1 MTSNSLSASADKIS
15 ESVAAFAIL
24 LFGLTV
30 VLFLTELAYFRIAA
44 RFNIVDNPNFRSS
57 HDQPVI
63 RGGGILFFV
72 GLVIWFFYEK
82 GTLPWFM
89 VAATLVAAVSF
100 ADDVKTTTPLQRF
113 IFHLI
118 AMLLV
123 FYQLSLFAWPI
134 WLIIVAIVV
143 CIGTLNAFNF
153 MDGINGITGING
165 LVTLGTFGYVNRYI
179 VPFTDPSLII
189 VIAVAVLVF
198 LFFNFRKRARCFAG
212 DVGSVTLAFI
222 LVFLLLS
229 VIYRTGNYSW
239 ALLFL
244 VFGIDSVITIVYRLW
259 KRENIFKPHRTH
271 LYQYMTNEMKMSH
284 LFVSVIYGIVQLA
297 VNIIMINFFKEFDW
311 VVVGF
316 VVGFGGGYI
325 IIRERVLKEILR
337 GPQRHEDTKKFI

>member
-1 MTSNSLSASADKIS
+1 MSSTT
-15 ESVAAFAIL
+15 IL
-24 LFGLTV
+24 LLSLTV
-30 VLFLTELAYFRIAA
+30 VLFAAELVYFKVAA

-57 HDQPVI
+57 HDRPVI

-72 GLVIWFFYEK
+72 GLVIWFVYENESM
-82 GTLPWFM
+82 PWFM
-89 VAATLVAAVSF
+89 VAATLVAMVSF

-113 IFHLI
+113 LFHFI

-123 FYQLSLFAWPI
+123 FYQLSLFTWPV

-153 MDGINGITGING
+153 MDGVNGITGSNA
-165 LVTLGTFGYVNRYI
+165 LVTLGTFGYVNQYI

-271 LYQYMTNEMKMSH
+271 LYQYMTNEMKMNH

-297 VNIIMINFFKEFDW
+297 VNIIMINYFKQFDW
-311 VVVGF
+311 VTVGF
-316 VVGFGGGYI
+316 VVAFAGGYV
-325 IIRERVLKEILR
+325 IIRERVLRGILSSPPAPLQGGEGGR
-337 GPQRHEDTKKFI
+337 T